1 MKNQSFRILMGL
13 TALVL
18 AALACN
24 LPSRQAAMPTT
35 PQPIPVSQEA
45 ADSLEATVIAAFEQA
60 QSGEP
65 ITVVLNETQVTSYAA
80 VFFAANPDLGLSA
93 PQVFLRDGQVLV
105 NALYVQGPIKSPV
118 ELALALSTSA
128 DGSVQAA
135 LTSVKLG
142 SINTPDSLKESISA
156 VVNQALSGSFGASA
170 IGLRI
175 TSVAVGSGTLSLTG
189 VRQ

>member
-1 MKNQSFRILMGL
+1 MKNKPLRILMGL
-13 TALVL
+13 TALVF

-24 LPSRQAAMPTT
+24 LPSRQSATPT

-65 ITVVLNETQVTSYAA
+65 VTVVLDETQITSYTA

-105 NALYVQGPIKSPV
+105 NAQYIQGPIKSPV
-118 ELALALSTSA
+118 EQALSLSTSA
-128 DGSVQAA
+128 AGNIQAS
-135 LTSVKLG
+135 LTTVKLG
-142 SINTPDSLKESISA
+142 SINAPDSMKESISA

-170 IGLRI
+170 TGLRI
-175 TSVAVGSGTLSLTG
+175 TDVAVGSGTLTLTG